1 MVDGQERP
9 FTTTAAEPS
18 ETAILASLFGWVL
31 VPPEALRRTSLTRAN
46 SVASSAPATPPRS
59 RASSVSLPRTPPKGP
74 RKTTEFS
81 FRLPNTHLT
90 KPENAMLQCELC
102 QRRIGLWA
110 FTARP
115 LVDTT
120 TPSDTQLSPAPTASA
135 QNDGT
140 SAAPA
145 VPSMPSSS
153 RPTKPIPRRA
163 FDFLKEHRSYCPYI
177 VRSTVVPS
185 LPVPQIPS
193 TPGRST
199 SSNGHASS
207 SSLSHVNLNNRN
219 GVMEGWR
226 AVVTVVLRYGMAQK
240 QRIEYSLL
248 AQREMAEGE
257 DDDWE
262 KMDVDNVKAMVNGVK
277 SRGVG
282 FPAFIPLLDC
292 LLTTVITGQ
301 GSSQICERPSWLKG
315 YTSLYMSYGL

>member
-9 FTTTAAEPS
+9 SITTAAEPS

-31 VPPEALRRTSLTRAN
+31 VPPAPPDPLRRTSLTRAN

-59 RASSVSLPRTPPKGP
+59 RASSISLPRTPPKGP

-81 FRLPNTHLT
+81 LRLPTTLLT

-110 FTARP
+110 FTARS

-120 TPSDTQLSPAPTASA
+120 TPSDTQLPRATSA
-135 QNDGT
+135 QNDGN
-140 SAAPA
+140 SNVPA
-145 VPSMPSSS
+145 VPSTPSSS
-153 RPTKPIPRRA
+153 RPTKPLPRRA

-185 LPVPQIPS
+185 LPVPQTPS
-193 TPGRST
+193 TPARST

-248 AQREMAEGE
+248 SQRQVTEGE
-257 DDDWE
+257 DDEWD

-282 FPAFIPLLDC
+282 FQLLSC
-292 LLTTVITGQ
+292 F
-301 GSSQICERPSWLKG
+301 
-315 YTSLYMSYGL
+315 

>member
-1 MVDGQERP
+1 MADGQERP
-9 FTTTAAEPS
+9 PITTAEHS

-31 VPPEALRRTSLTRAN
+31 VPPAPPDPLRRTSLTRAN

-59 RASSVSLPRTPPKGP
+59 RASSISLPRTPPKGP

-81 FRLPNTHLT
+81 LRLPTALLT

-110 FTARP
+110 FTARS

-120 TPSDTQLSPAPTASA
+120 ISSDIQLPPAASV
-135 QNDGT
+135 QNDGN
-140 SAAPA
+140 SEAPA
-145 VPSMPSSS
+145 VPSTPSAS
-153 RPTKPIPRRA
+153 RRTKPLPRRA

-177 VRSTVVPS
+177 VRSTTVPS
-185 LPVPQIPS
+185 LPVPQTPS
-193 TPGRST
+193 TPARST

-248 AQREMAEGE
+248 AQREMTEGE
-257 DDDWE
+257 DDEWD

-282 FPAFIPLLDC
+282 FQLLSC
-292 LLTTVITGQ
+292 FGVI
-301 GSSQICERPSWLKG
+301 
-315 YTSLYMSYGL
+315 Y